1 MMRNVFCKISL
12 LAVLLGVSSGC
23 IKNDIPYAT
32 VPLSVTSLKVS
43 GQTGESVISEKDRT
57 VTVTLEETAN
67 PKKVKVEAL
76 TYTENAS
83 STLQVNQV
91 IDLTQDY
98 AFTLSLYQDYVW
110 KIIRNQPIERRATV
124 TNQVGNAVF
133 NENERAAIMYIT
145 KSASLKE
152 VKLLDLKLG
161 PVGAAMNGVTEGVP
175 PVEWKQYSNYAAAT
189 VRVTYSDFLDEEW
202 TLKVYHSESDVMTVG
217 ADGWVNVAWLYGSGM
232 AGKECGFEYKEA
244 SAGEWTVVDEKYIT
258 FDGGNFHARVPHL
271 KPGTTYECR
280 AYSGD
285 QKAESVSFS
294 TTTEGY
300 IPNMSFEDWHK
311 DGKVLCPWAQDGNVF
326 WDSGNHGSNTL
337 GENNITQNTDE
348 VRPGAQA
355 GSQAAKLASTSI
367 VGVFASGN
375 LFVGEYKSTK
385 GMNGILGFGREFK
398 SYPTR
403 LKGWFK
409 YQTQNISH
417 TDPGFE
423 YLKNRP
429 DTCIVWVALG
439 DWELTTSASG
449 ERTAVEIVTSKGKPE
464 KGTYFDKKD
473 PHIIAYGEMTC
484 GKTTEGYQE
493 FTVELDYRA
502 TDRKPTSLLIVCSAS
517 KYGDYFTGAAGATMW
532 VDDFSLEYD
541 YND

>member
-244 SAGEWTVVDEKYIT
+244 SAGEWTFIKWI
-258 FDGGNFHARVPHL
+258 FL
-271 KPGTTYECR
+271 K
-280 AYSGD
+280 
-285 QKAESVSFS
+285 F
-294 TTTEGY
+294 
-300 IPNMSFEDWHK
+300 
-311 DGKVLCPWAQDGNVF
+311 
-326 WDSGNHGSNTL
+326 
-337 GENNITQNTDE
+337 
-348 VRPGAQA
+348 
-355 GSQAAKLASTSI
+355 
-367 VGVFASGN
+367 
-375 LFVGEYKSTK
+375 
-385 GMNGILGFGREFK
+385 
-398 SYPTR
+398 
-403 LKGWFK
+403 
-409 YQTQNISH
+409 
-417 TDPGFE
+417 
-423 YLKNRP
+423 
-429 DTCIVWVALG
+429 
-439 DWELTTSASG
+439 
-449 ERTAVEIVTSKGKPE
+449 
-464 KGTYFDKKD
+464 
-473 PHIIAYGEMTC
+473 
-484 GKTTEGYQE
+484 
-493 FTVELDYRA
+493 
-502 TDRKPTSLLIVCSAS
+502 LL
-517 KYGDYFTGAAGATMW
+517 
-532 VDDFSLEYD
+532 
-541 YND
+541 